1 MIWSVNLLS
10 SIYEHETIQWCDFH
24 HCYHNS
30 SLPEATKK
38 KSQNSEIQVVGFMTR
53 VRKETYHVRE
63 PLSETLS
70 NPNDNFMSTHVL
82 LAPGHGRSN
91 KKG

>member
-1 MIWSVNLLS
+1 MNMKPFNGAIS
-10 SIYEHETIQWCDFH
+10 TIAIIIPAYLRPQ
-24 HCYHNS
+24 
-30 SLPEATKK
+30 KK
-38 KSQNSEIQVVGFMTR
+38 NSQNSEIQVVGFMTR